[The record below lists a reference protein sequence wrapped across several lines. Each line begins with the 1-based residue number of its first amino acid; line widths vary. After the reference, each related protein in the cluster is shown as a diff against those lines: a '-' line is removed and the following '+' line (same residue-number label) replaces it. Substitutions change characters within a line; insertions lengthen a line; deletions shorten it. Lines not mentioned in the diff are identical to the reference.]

1 MNDYLHAVELVALV
15 FVSALLWIL
24 TWSGLVTWK
33 DKGFKDK
40 TEVVIWYVVAA
51 LAVLATAGALVV

>member
-1 MNDYLHAVELVALV
+1 MEYLRAVELVALV

-40 TEVVIWYVVAA
+40 TEVVIWYVVAT